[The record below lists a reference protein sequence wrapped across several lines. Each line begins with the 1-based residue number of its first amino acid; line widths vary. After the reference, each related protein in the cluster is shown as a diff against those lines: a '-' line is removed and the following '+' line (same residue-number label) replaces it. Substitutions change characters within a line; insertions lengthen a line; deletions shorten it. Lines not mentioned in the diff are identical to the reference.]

1 MREPNAGHIYRSRSI
16 NSAEIANANKSLIR
30 CHRHP
35 LRTAGLPTDNGMFP
49 AIAYH
54 SEREGIEHLALVM
67 CSPATAPAP
76 LVRLHSERIIG
87 DLAGSLGCAS

>member
-1 MREPNAGHIYRSRSI
+1 
-16 NSAEIANANKSLIR
+16 
-30 CHRHP
+30 
-35 LRTAGLPTDNGMFP
+35 MFP

-76 LVRLHSERIIG
+76 LVRLHSECIIG